1 MENLDVILLTAV
13 VAVAFLVFIFSSL
26 KEFTKMETET
36 YSDSKSKP
44 TYGRDALYDLLQ
56 KLFDDESIPKTDK
69 KTVLKTIG
77 RTMSDMES
85 DGLYFPE
92 EIKEK
97 LTKGNLPASTKKKKN
112 TKSEEAKNS
121 SI

>member
-1 MENLDVILLTAV
+1 MENLDIILLTAV
-13 VAVAFLVFIFSSL
+13 VAVAFIVFIVTTL

-36 YSDSKSKP
+36 YTDVKSKP
-44 TYGRDALYDLLQ
+44 SYGRDALYDLLQ

-77 RTMSDMES
+77 RTMADMES

-97 LTKGNLPASTKKKKN
+97 LAKAGIPLPAKKSDTETLEDGK
-112 TKSEEAKNS
+112 
-121 SI
+121 

>member
-1 MENLDVILLTAV
+1 MENLDIILLTVV
-13 VAVAFLVFIFSSL
+13 VAVAFIVFIVTTL

-36 YSDSKSKP
+36 YTDVKSKP
-44 TYGRDALYDLLQ
+44 SYGRDALYDLLQ

-69 KTVLKTIG
+69 KTALKTIG
-77 RTMSDMES
+77 RTMADMES

-97 LTKGNLPASTKKKKN
+97 LAKDGIPLPAKKSD
-112 TKSEEAKNS
+112 TEALEDGK
-121 SI
+121 

>member
-1 MENLDVILLTAV
+1 MENLDIILLTAV
-13 VAVAFLVFIFSSL
+13 VAVAFLVFIVTTL

-36 YSDSKSKP
+36 YTDVKTKP
-44 TYGRDALYDLLQ
+44 SYGRDALFDLLQ

-69 KTVLKTIG
+69 KTILKTIG
-77 RTMSDMES
+77 RTMADMES

-97 LTKGNLPASTKKKKN
+97 LAKDGIPVPTKKSDTETLEDGK
-112 TKSEEAKNS
+112 
-121 SI
+121 

>member
-1 MENLDVILLTAV
+1 MENLDIILLTAV
-13 VAVAFLVFIFSSL
+13 VAVAFLAFIITSL

-36 YSDSKSKP
+36 YSDHKSKP

-56 KLFDDESIPKTDK
+56 KLFDDESIPKKDK
-69 KTVLKTIG
+69 KAVLKTIG
-77 RTMSDMES
+77 RTMADMES

-97 LTKGNLPASTKKKKN
+97 LAKDGIPLPESDSDTAT
-112 TKSEEAKNS
+112 SEEGK
-121 SI
+121 

>member
-1 MENLDVILLTAV
+1 MENLDIILLTAV
-13 VAVAFLVFIFSSL
+13 VAVAFLVFIITNL

-36 YSDSKSKP
+36 YTDLKSKP
-44 TYGRDALYDLLQ
+44 SYGRDALYDLLQ

-69 KTVLKTIG
+69 KKVLKTIG
-77 RTMSDMES
+77 RTMADMES

-97 LTKGNLPASTKKKKN
+97 LAKDGIPLPSKKSD
-112 TKSEEAKNS
+112 TETLEEGK
-121 SI
+121 

>member
-1 MENLDVILLTAV
+1 MENLDIILFTAV
-13 VAVAFLVFIFSSL
+13 VMVAFLTFIVTSF

-36 YSDSKSKP
+36 YTDLKSKP
-44 TYGRDALYDLLQ
+44 AYGRDALYDLLQ

-69 KTVLKTIG
+69 KTVFKTIG
-77 RTMSDMES
+77 RTMADMES

-97 LTKGNLPASTKKKKN
+97 LAKDGIPLPEGKSDKSSLNL
-112 TKSEEAKNS
+112 
-121 SI
+121 

>member
-1 MENLDVILLTAV
+1 MENLDIILLTVV
-13 VAVAFLVFIFSSL
+13 VAVAFVIFIVTSV

-36 YSDSKSKP
+36 YSDLKSKP
-44 TYGRDALYDLLQ
+44 SYGRDALYDLLQ

-77 RTMSDMES
+77 RTMSDMEL

-92 EIKEK
+92 EIKKK
-97 LTKGNLPASTKKKKN
+97 LASDGIPLP
-112 TKSEEAKNS
+112 EAKNES
-121 SI
+121 PIAEEIN

>member
-1 MENLDVILLTAV
+1 MGNLDIILLTAV
-13 VAVAFLVFIFSSL
+13 VAVAFIVFIVTTL

-36 YSDSKSKP
+36 YTDVKSKP
-44 TYGRDALYDLLQ
+44 SYGRDALYDLLQ

-77 RTMSDMES
+77 RTMADMES

-97 LTKGNLPASTKKKKN
+97 LAKDGIPLPSKKSD
-112 TKSEEAKNS
+112 TETLEEGK
-121 SI
+121 

>member
-1 MENLDVILLTAV
+1 MENLDIILLTAV
-13 VAVAFLVFIFSSL
+13 VAVAFIVFIVTTL

-36 YSDSKSKP
+36 YTDVKSKP
-44 TYGRDALYDLLQ
+44 SYGRDALYDLLQ

-69 KTVLKTIG
+69 KTALKTIG
-77 RTMSDMES
+77 RTMADMES

-97 LTKGNLPASTKKKKN
+97 LAKDGIPLPSKKSDTETLEDGK
-112 TKSEEAKNS
+112 
-121 SI
+121 

>member
-1 MENLDVILLTAV
+1 MENLDIILLTAV
-13 VAVAFLVFIFSSL
+13 VAIVFLVFIVTTL
-26 KEFTKMETET
+26 KEFAKMETEIYT
-36 YSDSKSKP
+36 DLKSKP
-44 TYGRDALYDLLQ
+44 SYGRDALYDLLQ

-77 RTMSDMES
+77 RTMADMES

-97 LTKGNLPASTKKKKN
+97 LAKDGIPLPAKKSDTETLEDGK
-112 TKSEEAKNS
+112 
-121 SI
+121 

>member
-1 MENLDVILLTAV
+1 MENLDIIILTVV
-13 VAVAFLVFIFSSL
+13 VAVAFLVFIITSV
-26 KEFTKMETET
+26 KEFTRMETET
-36 YSDSKSKP
+36 YTDLKSKP
-44 TYGRDALYDLLQ
+44 SYGRDALYDLLQ

-77 RTMSDMES
+77 RTMADMES

-97 LTKGNLPASTKKKKN
+97 LAKDGIPLPADKN
-112 TKSEEAKNS
+112 DTAKPEVGK
-121 SI
+121 

>member
-1 MENLDVILLTAV
+1 MENLDIILLTAA
-13 VAVAFLVFIFSSL
+13 VAVAFLVFIVTTL
-26 KEFTKMETET
+26 KEFAKMETEVYT
-36 YSDSKSKP
+36 DLKSKP
-44 TYGRDALYDLLQ
+44 SYGRDALYDLLQ

-77 RTMSDMES
+77 RTMADMES

-97 LTKGNLPASTKKKKN
+97 LAKDGIPLPAKKSDTETLEDGK
-112 TKSEEAKNS
+112 
-121 SI
+121 

>member
-1 MENLDVILLTAV
+1 MENLDIILLTVV
-13 VAVAFLVFIFSSL
+13 VAVAFIVFIVTTL

-36 YSDSKSKP
+36 YTDVKSKP
-44 TYGRDALYDLLQ
+44 SYGRDALYDLLQ

-69 KTVLKTIG
+69 KMALKTIG
-77 RTMSDMES
+77 RTMADMES

-97 LTKGNLPASTKKKKN
+97 LAKDGIPLPAG
-112 TKSEEAKNS
+112 KSDTETPEDGK
-121 SI
+121 

>member
-1 MENLDVILLTAV
+1 MENLDIILLTAV
-13 VAVAFLVFIFSSL
+13 VAVAFIVFIVTTL

-36 YSDSKSKP
+36 YTDVKSKP
-44 TYGRDALYDLLQ
+44 SYGRDALYDLLQ

-77 RTMSDMES
+77 RTMADMES

-97 LTKGNLPASTKKKKN
+97 LAKDGIPVPSKKSDTETLEDGK
-112 TKSEEAKNS
+112 
-121 SI
+121 

>member
-1 MENLDVILLTAV
+1 MENLDIILLTAV
-13 VAVAFLVFIFSSL
+13 VAVAFLVFIVTTL

-36 YSDSKSKP
+36 YTDVKTKP
-44 TYGRDALYDLLQ
+44 SYGRDALFDLLQ

-69 KTVLKTIG
+69 KTILKTIG
-77 RTMSDMES
+77 RTMADMES

-97 LTKGNLPASTKKKKN
+97 LAKDGIPLPSKKSD
-112 TKSEEAKNS
+112 TETLEEGK
-121 SI
+121 

>member
-1 MENLDVILLTAV
+1 MENLDIILLTVV
-13 VAVAFLVFIFSSL
+13 VAVAFIVFIVTTL

-36 YSDSKSKP
+36 YTDVKSKP
-44 TYGRDALYDLLQ
+44 SYGRDALYDLLQ

-69 KTVLKTIG
+69 KTALKTIG
-77 RTMSDMES
+77 RTMADMES

-97 LTKGNLPASTKKKKN
+97 LAKDGIPLPAG
-112 TKSEEAKNS
+112 KSDTETPEDGK
-121 SI
+121 

>member
-1 MENLDVILLTAV
+1 MENLDIILLTVV
-13 VAVAFLVFIFSSL
+13 VAVAFLVFVVTTL
-26 KEFTKMETET
+26 KEFTKMETEVYT
-36 YSDSKSKP
+36 DLKSKP
-44 TYGRDALYDLLQ
+44 SYGRDALYDLLQ

-77 RTMSDMES
+77 RTMADMES

-97 LTKGNLPASTKKKKN
+97 LAKDGIPVPSKKSDTETLEDGK
-112 TKSEEAKNS
+112 
-121 SI
+121 

>member
-1 MENLDVILLTAV
+1 MENLDIILLTVV
-13 VAVAFLVFIFSSL
+13 VAVAFIVFIVTTL

-36 YSDSKSKP
+36 YTDLKSKP
-44 TYGRDALYDLLQ
+44 SYGRDALYDLLQ

-77 RTMSDMES
+77 RTMADMES

-97 LTKGNLPASTKKKKN
+97 LAKDGIPLPAKKSDTETLEDGK
-112 TKSEEAKNS
+112 
-121 SI
+121 

>member
-1 MENLDVILLTAV
+1 MENLDIILFTAV
-13 VAVAFLVFIFSSL
+13 VMVAFLAFIVTSF

-36 YSDSKSKP
+36 YTDLKSKP
-44 TYGRDALYDLLQ
+44 AYGRDALYDLLQ
-56 KLFDDESIPKTDK
+56 KLFDDESIPKADK

-77 RTMSDMES
+77 RTMADMES

-97 LTKGNLPASTKKKKN
+97 LATDGIPVHTKKSDTETVEDGK
-112 TKSEEAKNS
+112 
-121 SI
+121 

>member
-1 MENLDVILLTAV
+1 MENLDIILLTAV

-44 TYGRDALYDLLQ
+44 AYGRDALYDLLQ
-56 KLFDDESIPKTDK
+56 KLFDDESIPKADK
-69 KTVLKTIG
+69 KTALKTIG

-97 LTKGNLPASTKKKKN
+97 LAKDGIPLPVG
-112 TKSEEAKNS
+112 KSETPSTEDGEK
-121 SI
+121 

>member
-1 MENLDVILLTAV
+1 MENLDIILLTVV
-13 VAVAFLVFIFSSL
+13 VAVAFLVFIITSV

-36 YSDSKSKP
+36 YTDLKSKP
-44 TYGRDALYDLLQ
+44 SYGRDALFDLLQ

-77 RTMSDMES
+77 RTMADMES

-97 LTKGNLPASTKKKKN
+97 LAKDGIPLPADKN
-112 TKSEEAKNS
+112 DTAKPEAVE
-121 SI
+121 

>member
-1 MENLDVILLTAV
+1 MENLDIILLTAV
-13 VAVAFLVFIFSSL
+13 VAVAFLVFIVTTL
-26 KEFTKMETET
+26 KEFTKMETEVYT
-36 YSDSKSKP
+36 DLKSKP
-44 TYGRDALYDLLQ
+44 SYGRDALYDLLQ

-77 RTMSDMES
+77 RTMADMES

-97 LTKGNLPASTKKKKN
+97 LAKDGIPVPTKKSDTETLEDGK
-112 TKSEEAKNS
+112 
-121 SI
+121 